1 MISADYSCIISLSL
15 LLLYRVPGKNIF
27 CSQSVLNL
35 KNLFH
40 SPIFRFS
47 SKVMTTTALLH
58 GKSVLVTGSTSGIGW
73 SIATQFVKAGAQV
86 MLQGLEKESEVGHLI
101 SQLEGLA
108 PSARV
113 AYTQADL
120 SSEKSCNHLIAH
132 TADTLRS
139 LDILVNNAGIQFTSR
154 TESYPTEKWDAVL
167 KLNLYA
173 PFFLSRA
180 ALPEMYKKGWGRLV
194 HIGSAHSL
202 RASPNKSAYCA
213 AKHGVLG
220 MDSLINHSYPFVN

>member
-1 MISADYSCIISLSL
+1 
-15 LLLYRVPGKNIF
+15 
-27 CSQSVLNL
+27 
-35 KNLFH
+35 
-40 SPIFRFS
+40 
-47 SKVMTTTALLH
+47 
-58 GKSVLVTGSTSGIGW
+58 
-73 SIATQFVKAGAQV
+73 